1 VTESTTVTIDLKWL
15 LLIAGA
21 LVTTA
26 GSAAVIVYQV
36 DQLGKTTAALH
47 LEADALSKQQFELDL
62 RLKELAV
69 TLRNKGV
76 LQ

>member
-1 VTESTTVTIDLKWL
+1 MAKKPVRVTESTTVTIDLKWL

-36 DQLGKTTAALH
+36 DQLGKTTRQL
-47 LEADALSKQQFELDL
+47 
-62 RLKELAV
+62 
-69 TLRNKGV
+69 
-76 LQ
+76 